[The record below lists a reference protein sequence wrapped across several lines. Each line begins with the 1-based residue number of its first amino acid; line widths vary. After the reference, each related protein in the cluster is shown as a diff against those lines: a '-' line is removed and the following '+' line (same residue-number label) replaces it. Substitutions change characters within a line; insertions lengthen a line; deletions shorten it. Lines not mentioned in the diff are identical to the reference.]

1 MVKMPSKCVPKA
13 PLVLPDGL
21 VGMMVP
27 GHLKG
32 PIWVNVSLCGLV
44 DWNKGYKE
52 LLQASIK

>member
-27 GHLKG
+27 GLHKG
-32 PIWVNVSLCGLV
+32 PIWVNVSLCGLA